1 MVELI
6 TPPESAGLTKYGLSK
21 AASTGRFLM
30 TAAMALDV
38 AKLKRSEEA
47 TTPEVEARLCMDSL
61 DRYLGERGLGRGD
74 ILKITAYIS
83 STEYFDEVLAAI
95 RSYFEPG
102 KAPVVCPVSAKLAG
116 ECRVELDIVAAEK
129 IAS

>member
-38 AKLKRSEEA
+38 AKLRRSEEA
-47 TTPEVEARLCMDSL
+47 TSPAVETRMCMESL
-61 DRYLGERGLGRGD
+61 ESFLRKRDLGLGE
-74 ILKITAYIS
+74 IIKITAYIS
-83 STEYFDEVLAAI
+83 STDDFDEVLDTI
-95 RSYFEPG
+95 RSYFAAG
-102 KAPVVCPVSAKLAG
+102 KAPVVSPVSAKLAG
-116 ECRVELDIVAAEK
+116 ECRVELDIVAVGG
-129 IAS
+129 